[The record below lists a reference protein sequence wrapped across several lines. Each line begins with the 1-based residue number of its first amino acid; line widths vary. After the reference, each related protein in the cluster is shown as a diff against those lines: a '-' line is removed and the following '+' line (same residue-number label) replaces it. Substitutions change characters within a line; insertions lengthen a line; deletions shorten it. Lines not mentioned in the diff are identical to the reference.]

1 MLEIGGM
8 TLLSRLIRTL
18 EPLVPR
24 IHVVVGYR
32 EEMVIE
38 LCAREH
44 RDVVIVRN
52 PAYRSTNTAES
63 MSMGARACRAKTL
76 FLDGDLLIEPRSL
89 RAFVEEAS
97 RHEVLM
103 GISTT
108 RSEQPVCVELADNAT
123 WEGAPR
129 LVSGF
134 TRDERLPYE
143 WANVVAGPPGLMDGV
158 PGYVF
163 ERLRERTPLPA
174 LPIEL
179 REVDTRADLDMANE
193 FARSVLDRHGT
204 NVIG

>member
-44 RDVVIVRN
+44 RNIVIVRN

-63 MSMGARACRAKTL
+63 MSMGARACQGKTL

-89 RAFVEEAS
+89 RAFIAEAS
-97 RHEVLM
+97 RHDLLM
-103 GISTT
+103 GVSAT
-108 RSEQPVCVELADNAT
+108 RSEQPVCVELAEHGQADG
-123 WEGAPR
+123 ELR

-134 TRDERLPYE
+134 TRDARFPFE
-143 WANVVAGPPGLMDGV
+143 WANVVAGPPRLMDGV
-158 PGYVF
+158 SGYVF
-163 ERLRERTPLPA
+163 ERLRERAPLPA

-179 REVDTRADLDMANE
+179 REVDTLADLEMANE
-193 FARSVLDRHGT
+193 FARAVLHRADPNPVG
-204 NVIG
+204 

>member
-63 MSMGARACRAKTL
+63 MSMGARACHGKTL
-76 FLDGDLLIEPRSL
+76 FLDGDLLIEPMSL
-89 RAFVEEAS
+89 RAFVQEAS

-108 RSEQPVCVELADNAT
+108 RSEQPVCVELAEGTGPDDNDK
-123 WEGAPR
+123 PR
-129 LVSGF
+129 LVSAF
-134 TRDERLPYE
+134 TRDARLPYE
-143 WANVVAGPPGLMDGV
+143 WANVVAGPSRLMDGI

-163 ERLRERTPLPA
+163 ERLREHTPLPA

-179 REVDTRADLDMANE
+179 REVDTRADLEMANE
-193 FARSVLDRHGT
+193 FARSVLDR
-204 NVIG
+204 